1 MICSQHVVK
10 PSFRGVKPCNLALY
24 RKTHLSVNL
33 YFLGFPVYVFL
44 SVPRSRQTAQ
54 KLVVMGSHHHKI
66 PENLREFS
74 PKKSSGFSSIF
85 SLAFFRKLS
94 VIFLI
99 FKPWKKQKIFL
110 SFSTHH
116 NLLFSPHRFSTICT
130 MFSPNSAKSRDFLV
144 FHCGKHLK
152 TRQLYVKI

>member
-110 SFSTHH
+110 SFSTPSQ
-116 NLLFSPHRFSTICT
+116 FIVFSTPIFHY
-130 MFSPNSAKSRDFLV
+130 MYDVFPQLGKKQRFPGFSLW
-144 FHCGKHLK
+144 K
-152 TRQLYVKI
+152 TFENKTALC